1 MDPNIAAHAG
11 MSDGQVVPLFC
22 VRQIPPPLATVPA
35 NTAKVTLLNVKNLS
49 AYTWLVAV
57 RVPLASPSPLRHSP
71 SDRCECVPANRC
83 VAFRPLIH
91 RKRWSG
97 NR

>member
-1 MDPNIAAHAG
+1 MV
-11 MSDGQVVPLFC
+11 QVVPLFC

-57 RVPLASPSPLRHSP
+57 RVPLAISQSAPPFAER
-71 SDRCECVPANRC
+71 
-83 VAFRPLIH
+83 
-91 RKRWSG
+91 
-97 NR
+97 